1 MGLGGLT
8 RDSIVGLNNL
18 VKDDEEDQPRHTR
31 RLSSSLNKGSDDK
44 DQFLFLLDEPP
55 TADAQPAADEST
67 FETETSLN
75 DGLASMTITPPKAPV
90 TPVTAAPPT
99 PYRVSAT
106 NSRSLDS
113 YRTDKKSDSS
123 SNSQIA
129 YQGFNYEGYTDYYAE
144 AYNYDYPDYG
154 GSSDSD
160 DNDNILCCLF
170 PWLAKKKSNGTGAND
185 DDDGDDESRNKELT
199 SASSD
204 DVSKTVDASVPT
216 PSNYEDSGISSQEG
230 VQRSPEGTYA
240 SVASNVSDSQGTP
253 HEKPAI
259 RNEVQSAASTA
270 SSTSVDSPMPDSKI
284 VCPDSKAVGRVEP
297 TETEEGYPVKEEGSP
312 VKEEGSPVK
321 KGILKKRTISVIPA
335 KMKTSSKQADD
346 PSLKRQLFP
355 SYGPNVESKEKKS
368 INFNP
373 MARVLTIASRKDF
386 PLSQKCQVWWQK
398 HDYDEFKKTGRI
410 ISKAMECGGSEIW
423 LASSNAWGKSQ
434 NRQIANNDKKKSSG
448 LNDSEEYNKALSKYV
463 GEDKKDNDES
473 GDGFG
478 NKWWCKFGHSRRG
491 LEHIAS
497 PEEGKA
503 RQQSVLLSIRMTLE
517 EQRRQRA
524 TRTKDPNKLR
534 NVSMQYTSWAR
545 DLSLAAGAADAEAV
559 SSNFNQAAKCRAH
572 HFAKQMRFNTDS
584 YADVG
589 GGVAMAITSQI
600 LDANTHDGKLART
613 AAIGGKSLKDVNS
626 DHEGSEAS
634 LSKRA
639 KGFMPGANSEIS
651 AAAVLSGMG
660 N

>member
-18 VKDDEEDQPRHTR
+18 VKDDDDEDQPRITR
-31 RLSSSLNKGSDDK
+31 RLSASLTDGSDNK

-55 TADAQPAADEST
+55 TADAQPASESS
-67 FETETSLN
+67 FVTSLN
-75 DGLASMTITPPKAPV
+75 DGLAGTTITPPKTPA
-90 TPVTAAPPT
+90 TPVAMAPPPT

-113 YRTDKKSDSS
+113 YRTDKNSDSPS
-123 SNSQIA
+123 YSQTA

-144 AYNYDYPDYG
+144 SYNYPEYG
-154 GSSDSD
+154 SDSD

-170 PWLAKKKSNGTGAND
+170 PWLFKKQSNDADNTKDGND
-185 DDDGDDESRNKELT
+185 DVETENEEVT
-199 SASSD
+199 SASSE
-204 DVSKTVDASVPT
+204 DVSNTVVASAPT
-216 PSNYEDSGISSQEG
+216 ASNGNDNSGISPLDRASH
-230 VQRSPEGTYA
+230 SPEETLATAA
-240 SVASNVSDSQGTP
+240 SIVSDTPGTP
-253 HEKPAI
+253 QRHEKPASC
-259 RNEVQSAASTA
+259 NDAQSNSDASAASTA
-270 SSTSVDSPMPDSKI
+270 ASTSVDSPPMPDSKI
-284 VCPDSKAVGRVEP
+284 VCPDSNAVGNAEP
-297 TETEEGYPVKEEGSP
+297 TEKENKGSL
-312 VKEEGSPVK
+312 VK
-321 KGILKKRTISVIPA
+321 KGILKKRAISVIP
-335 KMKTSSKQADD
+335 KKTSSKQADD
-346 PSLKRQLFP
+346 PSSKRHLFP
-355 SYGPNVESKEKKS
+355 SYGSTESKEKKS

-386 PLSQKCQVWWQK
+386 PLSQKCQVWFQK

-434 NRQIANNDKKKSSG
+434 SRQNANKDSDRELSG
-448 LNDSEEYNKALSKYV
+448 LDDSEEYNKALSKYV
-463 GEDKKDNDES
+463 GEEKKDDDG

-491 LEHIAS
+491 LEHVVS
-497 PEEGKA
+497 STEGRA

-524 TRTKDPNKLR
+524 ARTKDPNKLR

-559 SSNFNQAAKCRAH
+559 SLNFHQAAKSRAH
-572 HFAKQMRFNTDS
+572 HFAKQLHNTDS
-584 YADVG
+584 YSADVG
-589 GGVAMAITSQI
+589 GGVAQAVTSQI
-600 LDANTHDGKLART
+600 LDANTHDGKRKLARK
-613 AAIGGKSLKDVNS
+613 AEKAGRPLNHA

-639 KGFMPGANSEIS
+639 KGFMPG
-651 AAAVLSGMG
+651 GK
-660 N
+660 